1 MGGMSAILNIAQGA
15 LQADQTAMQ
24 VISHNIANVDTPGY
38 SRQQAVLESQ
48 TPFTSDQIKLGLG
61 VKVGS
66 VRQYFDQFTTR
77 TIQQKAASLNEYESK
92 ATVLAHVESLWNETG
107 DATMSQTLDEFW
119 NAWQDVANN
128 PGDSAARTALL
139 GKGQIL
145 AQKFNS
151 LSSDMQQTRSNITT
165 DIQSGIGEVNKLTDQ
180 IAQLNDQIVSAEAS
194 QTTANDLRDK
204 RNQLLEDLSGW
215 VGIDSIEQDNGS
227 VTVLSSG
234 GVLLVNGNKH
244 WDLSTAGD
252 SIYYNGVQSNMS
264 DRITGG
270 KIGGLLDLRE
280 ETIPQYQANLDEM
293 AGTLIQQ
300 VNGLHVNGY
309 DLAGNQGMYFFN
321 NLQTAPNLPNAGD
334 YSGAASYISLSSDVL
349 DHPENIA
356 AGSVS
361 GATGDN
367 GNALA
372 IAALQ
377 TDGTLSIRNWTITNR
392 GANRSSSTQ
401 TETLDSY
408 YQDLVGELGI
418 LTQDTN
424 QKQDFAQTVMDGLQQ
439 VRDSVS
445 GVNLD
450 EELTEMMKVQ
460 QAYEASSK
468 IITVTD
474 QMMQTLLDL
483 R

>member
-15 LQADQTAMQ
+15 LQADQMAMQ
-24 VISHNIANVDTPGY
+24 VISHNIGNVDTPGY
-38 SRQQAVLESQ
+38 SRQQAVMESQ
-48 TPFTSDQIKLGLG
+48 LPFTDDQIKLGLG

-77 TIQQKAASLNEYESK
+77 TIQQKAASLKEYESK

-139 GKGQIL
+139 GKAQIL

-151 LSSDMQQTRSNITT
+151 LSSDLQQTRSNITT

-293 AGTLIQQ
+293 AGTLIQH
-300 VNGLHVNGY
+300 VNSLHVNGY
-309 DLAGNQGMYFFN
+309 NLAGNRGMYFFN
-321 NLQTAPNLPNAGD
+321 NFQTAPNLPNSGD

-349 DHPENIA
+349 GHPENIA
-356 AGSVS
+356 AGSAS
-361 GATGDN
+361 GAPGDN

-372 IAALQ
+372 IAVLQ

-408 YQDLVGELGI
+408 YQDLVGELGT

-460 QAYEASSK
+460 HAYQAASK

-474 QMMQTLLDL
+474 QMMQTLLSL

>member
-1 MGGMSAILNIAQGA
+1 MAGMSTILNIAQGA
-15 LQADQTAMQ
+15 LQANQVAMQ
-24 VISHNIANVDTPGY
+24 VISHNMANVNTPGY
-38 SRQQAVLESQ
+38 TRQKAILEAQLAFSN
-48 TPFTSDQIKLGLG
+48 DQIKLGLG
-61 VKVGS
+61 VKVDS
-66 VRQYFDQFTTR
+66 VIQQSDQFTTR
-77 TIQQKAASLNEYESK
+77 TIHQKAASLKEYESK

-119 NAWQDVANN
+119 NAWQEVANN

-139 GKGQIL
+139 GKAQIL

-194 QTTANDLRDK
+194 QTTANDFRDK
-204 RNQLLEDLSGW
+204 RNQLLEELSGW
-215 VGIDSIEQDNGS
+215 VGVDSIEQDNGS
-227 VTVLSSG
+227 VTVLSNG

-252 SIYYNGVQSNMS
+252 SIYYNGVQSDIS
-264 DRITGG
+264 DRINGG

-280 ETIPQYQANLDEM
+280 ETIPQYMANLDEM

-300 VNGLHVNGY
+300 VNSLHVNGY
-309 DLAGNQGMYFFN
+309 NLAGNQGMYFFN
-321 NLQTAPNLPNAGD
+321 NFQTAPNLPNSGD

-349 DHPENIA
+349 GHPENIA
-356 AGSVS
+356 AGSAS
-361 GATGDN
+361 GAPGDN

-392 GANRSSSTQ
+392 GANRSSSTD

-408 YQDLVGELGI
+408 YQDLAGELGI
-418 LTQDTN
+418 LVQDTN
-424 QKQDFAQTVMDGLQQ
+424 QKQDFAQTVINGLQQ

-460 QAYEASSK
+460 HAYEAASK

-474 QMMQTLLDL
+474 QLMQTLLSL